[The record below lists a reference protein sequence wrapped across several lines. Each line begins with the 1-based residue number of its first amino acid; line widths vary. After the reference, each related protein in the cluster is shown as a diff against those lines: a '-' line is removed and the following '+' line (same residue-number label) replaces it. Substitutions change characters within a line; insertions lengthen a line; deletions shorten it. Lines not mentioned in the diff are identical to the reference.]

1 VIVRVCVVCR
11 FAVSLHFMW
20 ASPLACF
27 AGLLIMVHYVGWQPG
42 LAGCAATLGVMPI
55 QGT

>member
-1 VIVRVCVVCR
+1 M
-11 FAVSLHFMW
+11 SLHFLW